1 MRDAMDCTRFDRRLD
16 ALLEGSCTAAEW
28 QEAEAHAGAC
38 PRCRSLLD
46 AMAGLGN
53 AQDEAA
59 AEALAGAVL
68 ARTSGAA
75 CDTARDRLADLVD
88 GELTGID
95 RELVEGH
102 LGRCEACAALAGAMA
117 QATAL
122 LPGFA
127 ELRPPADLT
136 PAVLAAT
143 SRRPAPPSFD
153 ERLAAWLARLAS
165 RPRISLEAAYLCTLL
180 IFLAVGNPVAA
191 VRETSAK
198 GRELA
203 QPRVELLLERVA
215 SGPAGWVREVRAAV
229 AERAAASSAG
239 RAEAGLASRV
249 SGMMASA
256 WRWIGEHLASLDAA
270 FEHIV
275 GWVSGLVRTNPSG
288 AGRVY
293 EAEGTREGTQGSGG
307 R

>member
-1 MRDAMDCTRFDRRLD
+1 MDCTRFDQRLD

-28 QEAEAHAGAC
+28 QKAETHARAC

-46 AMAGLGN
+46 AMAGRGN

-59 AEALAGAVL
+59 AEALAETVL

-75 CDTARDRLADLVD
+75 CDAARGRLADLVD
-88 GELTGID
+88 GELAGID

-102 LGRCEACAALAGAMA
+102 LARCEPCAALADAMA

-127 ELRPPADLT
+127 ELRPPADLA
-136 PAVLAAT
+136 PAVFAAT

-153 ERLAAWLARLAS
+153 ERVAAWLARLAA
-165 RPRISLEAAYLCTLL
+165 RPRFSLEAAYLCTLL
-180 IFLAVGNPVAA
+180 IFIAVGNPVAA
-191 VRETSAK
+191 FRETSTK

-203 QPRVELLLERVA
+203 QPRVEQVLERVA
-215 SGPAGWVREVRAAV
+215 SGPAGWVREVRAEV
-229 AERAAASSAG
+229 AERAAASSAR
-239 RAEAGLASRV
+239 RAEGGLAARLSA
-249 SGMMASA
+249 MMSSA
-256 WRWIGEHLASLDAA
+256 WRWVGEHLAPVHAA
-270 FEHIV
+270 FERVV

-293 EAEGTREGTQGSGG
+293 EAEGTQAGTQGGG
-307 R
+307 RR